1 MNELHTVS
9 LPIMT
14 LYYLIFDGIWV
25 YFKNSLFS
33 SQFFISLYISKKQVN
48 PS

>member
-1 MNELHTVS
+1 MNELHTVF
-9 LPIMT
+9 LPIMA

-33 SQFFISLYISKKQVN
+33 SQFFISLHISKKT
-48 PS
+48 S